1 MGSQEQLTNFGYC
14 SMSHGRSDYEG
25 YYGLTEGTRYYG
37 FHCHDFYEIY
47 LYIRGARHFGVDNSV
62 YRMEPNQLVIIP
74 PFRMHGFLREDS
86 VPEYERAYLYCS
98 PEFLNRIG
106 CGLVDLSALLGDP
119 ADGPDCRMYPLSQ
132 EKAEECSGL
141 LRQLM
146 NNSGAR
152 TPYDRFTD
160 LTYILPFFRIVLET
174 MESASPRQSAA
185 TGSPGMH
192 DVLVYVNEH
201 FTEPLTL
208 ATLSAQCGVSVS
220 TLSHDFM
227 RYTHHSLYN
236 YILYR
241 RIMLAKQKLFEPLSL
256 SDIAL
261 LCGFGDYSNFLRAFK
276 KIAGISP
283 KEYRKQIQTR
293 MDGGGGYQI

>member
-25 YYGLTEGTRYYG
+25 FYGLSEGSRFYG

-47 LYIRGARHFGVDNSV
+47 LYIRGAQYFGVDNSV
-62 YRMEPNQLVIIP
+62 YRMEPDQLVIIP

-86 VPEYERAYLYCS
+86 VPDYERAYLYCS
-98 PEFLNRIG
+98 QEFLSRIG
-106 CGLVDLSALLGDP
+106 CGLVDLSALLTDQ
-119 ADGPDCRMYPLSQ
+119 AAGPDCLMYSLSHQ
-132 EKAEECSGL
+132 KAEECMDL

-146 NNSGAR
+146 NNSDAH

-160 LTYILPFFRIVLET
+160 LTYILSFFRVVLET
-174 MESASPRQSAA
+174 MGSVCPRSSVS
-185 TGSPGMH
+185 TGNPGMH
-192 DVLVYVNEH
+192 DVLVYINEH

-208 ATLSAQCGVSVS
+208 EVLSAQCGVSVS

-227 RYTHHSLYN
+227 RYTHHSVYN

-241 RIMLAKQKLFEPLSL
+241 RIMLAKQKLFEQLSL

-276 KIAGISP
+276 KIAGLSP
-283 KEYRKQIQTR
+283 KEYRKQIQLR
-293 MDGGGGYQI
+293 MDGSESNHL